1 MPALWPW
8 RAAAGEAAPA
18 PALIDFYYE
27 PGCPECERV
36 DAEILPE
43 LEARYPGA
51 YRLQRWDL
59 GEETNFFKL
68 VKLQERLGNPVNA
81 HVFMSVGAQ
90 CLLAG
95 YSGIATGLWPALEA
109 CWLDGARAPA
119 AAEPAGAEPP
129 LLAER
134 LRRFT
139 LWGIVVAGLVDS
151 INPCAIA
158 TLVFFISLLA
168 VARVQ
173 GRVLLAAGTAFCVA
187 AYVTYFVIGFGLLR
201 AFYLFAGYRLLQQTI
216 NAAMVALVLA
226 FAWLS
231 FRDAWRYQRTRDP
244 RVVVL
249 QLPERLKRQTH
260 TVMRR
265 GLKARHITL
274 GGLAIGSLVTLL
286 EAVCTGQVY
295 VPTLV
300 YLIKSGTAVGH
311 SLAYLA
317 LYNFLFIL
325 PLIVV
330 FLLTYRGLQFQ
341 KLQEW
346 SRREVVV
353 SKILL
358 GCFFLAMAA
367 LLLIL

>member
-1 MPALWPW
+1 
-8 RAAAGEAAPA
+8 
-18 PALIDFYYE
+18 
-27 PGCPECERV
+27 
-36 DAEILPE
+36 
-43 LEARYPGA
+43 
-51 YRLQRWDL
+51 
-59 GEETNFFKL
+59 
-68 VKLQERLGNPVNA
+68 
-81 HVFMSVGAQ
+81 
-90 CLLAG
+90 
-95 YSGIATGLWPALEA
+95 
-109 CWLDGARAPA
+109 
-119 AAEPAGAEPP
+119 
-129 LLAER
+129 
-134 LRRFT
+134 
-139 LWGIVVAGLVDS
+139 VDS